1 MELTASAFNVLLD
14 MTTVSTE
21 AGSLPSN
28 TSKQPEAQKDLTAN
42 HSSKPTL
49 HYSDGQSSRVVSS
62 EELIHIICAAPQAKH
77 LIWTKG
83 YKTWRSWK
91 ESKSLVQAVQ
101 SHLQAAQKPSQFMT
115 QIQSKKTQVQT
126 QKARAQK
133 PQVQQSKQVA
143 NRAQVKPSTA
153 SNLTQKTSTKKAQVD
168 LSAPKQVQVK
178 SPKTSLTAPEQ
189 ARSKPPKARH
199 SFNYLSVPA
208 TVFTRFD
215 VELSS
220 IESTIPFVGLDQS
233 IESGGLFIPTDRVLN
248 IGDYLQITV
257 RIHEK
262 AFLKFE
268 APVMWLRTKQD
279 ETNLK
284 HGVAVAWP
292 KLTPKQVKL
301 IQRATSAEHYE
312 FFVA

>member
-21 AGSLPSN
+21 AESSPSN
-28 TSKQPEAQKDLTAN
+28 ASKQPEALKDLTAN
-42 HSSKPTL
+42 HSAKPTL
-49 HYSDGQSSRVVSS
+49 HYSDGQSSRVVNS

-91 ESKSLVQAVQ
+91 ESKSLLQAVQ
-101 SHLQAAQKPSQFMT
+101 SHLQAVQKPSL
-115 QIQSKKTQVQT
+115 SKTQT
-126 QKARAQK
+126 QKTQDQSS
-133 PQVQQSKQVA
+133 QVQQPKPVA
-143 NRAQVKPSTA
+143 NRTQAKSSPG
-153 SNLTQKTSTKKAQVD
+153 SNSVQKTSTQQAKAN
-168 LSAPKQVQVK
+168 LSAPKQARVQ
-178 SPKTSLTAPEQ
+178 SSKTSLTAPEQ
-189 ARSKPPKARH
+189 ARTKPPKARH

-233 IESGGLFIPTDRVLN
+233 IESGGLFIPTARVLN
-248 IGDYLQITV
+248 VGDYLQITV